1 MESYNIESVVAAAR
15 QDSGQYFSEFIND
28 ATSQSAEQY
37 ISQMFAGGSAV
48 ESSEIESTV
57 AAARQSSELALGQIV
72 DNMTEVSSTDA
83 VDQTLEL
90 FLNDIVK
97 STIVAHSSEE
107 TDRLYQPLIDI
118 LA

>member
-15 QDSGQYFSEFIND
+15 QASGQYFSEFIND

-57 AAARQSSELALGQIV
+57 AAAVEAGMPRKATWSADSVEQL
-72 DNMTEVSSTDA
+72 
-83 VDQTLEL
+83 LESL
-90 FLNDIVK
+90 PDLLQEGDTVLVK
-97 STIVAHSSEE
+97 GARRARMERVVERFCRVE
-107 TDRLYQPLIDI
+107 C
-118 LA
+118 